1 MNFLNVIKAQQK
13 KKSALKA
20 AATVQLQKASKKAIF

>member
-20 AATVQLQKASKKAIF
+20 AASVQLKKASKKAIF